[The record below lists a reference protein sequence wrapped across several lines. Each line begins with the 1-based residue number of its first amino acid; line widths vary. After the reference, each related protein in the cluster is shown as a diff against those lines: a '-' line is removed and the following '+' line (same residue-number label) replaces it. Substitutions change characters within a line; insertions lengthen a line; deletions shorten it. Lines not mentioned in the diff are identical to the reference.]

1 MTETP
6 LLSVRNLSLGV
17 QRKGRATTV
26 IVDDI
31 SFDVAEGERFGIVG
45 ESGSGKSLTLRAIA
59 NLLPAGVK
67 VLSGTIAYR
76 GQDLRAMPAK
86 SRRRLAG
93 QEIAMIFQE
102 PMTALNPVMRVG
114 EQIAESPRRNLGLSK
129 SAAMDLA
136 IDMMRKTGI
145 PDPAHRRCR
154 NVPPR
159 RRRS

>member
-1 MTETP
+1 MSESETP

-67 VLSGTIAYR
+67 VLSGSIAYR
-76 GQDLRAMPAK
+76 GQDLQAMPAK

-93 QEIAMIFQE
+93 PEIAMIFQE
-102 PMTALNPVMRVG
+102 PMTG
-114 EQIAESPRRNLGLSK
+114 DSSIRRAGSIEGRDFSK
-129 SAAMDLA
+129 A
-136 IDMMRKTGI
+136 
-145 PDPAHRRCR
+145 
-154 NVPPR
+154 VV
-159 RRRS
+159 

>member
-114 EQIAESPRRNLGLSK
+114 DQIAESPRDRK
-129 SAAMDLA
+129 S
-136 IDMMRKTGI
+136 
-145 PDPAHRRCR
+145 
-154 NVPPR
+154 VV
-159 RRRS
+159 